1 MTRWGYKTVHFAM
14 KKEGLLGG
22 VFLDETEIEQE
33 LNEFGRSGWELI
45 SLLEMQDGV
54 IAFFKQPLG
63 QRMAVGD
70 DDREFS
76 AQPPAKEGASG
87 PPDAQ
92 AAPSRD
98 FSRQP
103 AADESRQR
111 PERSGHGRGDDN
123 VVGAIKIE

>member
-1 MTRWGYKTVHFAM
+1 MTRWGYKTIHFAM

-63 QRMAVGD
+63 QRMAVVD

-76 AQPPAKEGASG
+76 ARQPATEGESG
-87 PPDAQ
+87 PPDQQ

-98 FSRQP
+98 LSRQP
-103 AADESRQR
+103 AADEPRQR
-111 PERSGHGRGDDN
+111 PERSGRGGVDDN
-123 VVGAIKIE
+123 VVGGIKIE